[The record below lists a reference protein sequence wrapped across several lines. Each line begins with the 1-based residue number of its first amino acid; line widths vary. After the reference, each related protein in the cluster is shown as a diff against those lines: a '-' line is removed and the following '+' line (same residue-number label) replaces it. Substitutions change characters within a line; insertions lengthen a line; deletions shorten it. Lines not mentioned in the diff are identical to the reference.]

1 MPIEPITWVVV
12 IGGTFLLG
20 AAVGYFWDDIKAWLT
35 RVTKNLLD
43 SIDKTIDVLSEAIVY
58 LVRENKRFYK
68 RVEIYV
74 RNKINKS
81 TGKNRGILY
90 EQEEIPEFDVP
101 EDMKEPL
108 YELGKIQILRGT
120 TS

>member
-1 MPIEPITWVVV
+1 MEPITWIVV

-20 AAVGYFWDDIKAWLT
+20 AAVGYFWDNIKTWLT

-43 SIDKTIDVLSEAIVY
+43 AIDKAIDVLSDAMVF
-58 LVRENKRFYK
+58 LVREGKRFYK

-90 EQEEIPEFDVP
+90 EQEEIAEFDIP
-101 EDMKEPL
+101 EDLKEQL
-108 YELGKIQILRGT
+108 DKQEKLQILRGS

>member
-1 MPIEPITWVVV
+1 MPIEPITWVVI
-12 IGGTFLLG
+12 IGGSFLLG
-20 AAVGYFWDDIKAWLT
+20 AAVGHFWDHIKAWLT

-43 SIDKTIDVLSEAIVY
+43 SIDKAIQVVSDAMVF
-58 LVRENKRFYK
+58 LVKKGPRFYK
-68 RVEIYV
+68 RVEILV
-74 RNKINKS
+74 RNIS
-81 TGKNRGILY
+81 SEIVGKNKGILY
-90 EQEEIPEFDVP
+90 EQKEIPEFDIP

>member
-1 MPIEPITWVVV
+1 MEPITWAVV

-20 AAVGYFWDDIKAWLT
+20 AAVGHFWDDIKAWLT

-43 SIDKTIDVLSEAIVY
+43 SIDKTIDVLSEAMVY
-58 LVRENKRFYK
+58 LVKENKRFYK

-74 RNKINKS
+74 RNKINK
-81 TGKNRGILY
+81 NRGILY
-90 EQEEIPEFDVP
+90 EQKEIAEIDIP

-108 YELGKIQILRGT
+108 YEQEKLQILRGS